1 MNCPIESRNPE
12 MLVAFAA
19 AELDLET
26 AGALERH
33 LAACPACRSL
43 AAEQAAVWKAL
54 DAWEAPP
61 VSPDFDQRL
70 YRRIGGDAPASWWQR
85 VTSLF
90 RPLPL
95 RRALP
100 LTAIAGLLL
109 MAGLLLQHQGK
120 VAPVEPRGE
129 SVRAKQVE
137 TTLDDLELLQQFGAA
152 GSAESGHPDA
162 M

>member
-26 AGALERH
+26 ASALERH
-33 LAACPACRSL
+33 LAECPACRSL
-43 AAEQAAVWKAL
+43 AAQQAEVWKAL

-61 VSPDFDQRL
+61 VSADFDRRL
-70 YRRIGGDAPASWWQR
+70 YRRIADQAPISLWQR
-85 VTSLF
+85 LMRPF

-100 LTAIAGLLL
+100 LTVAALLLLVAGLLL
-109 MAGLLLQHQGK
+109 EHPGK

-129 SVRAKQVE
+129 TVRARQVE
-137 TTLDDLELLQQFGAA
+137 RTLDDLELLRQFGAA
-152 GSAESGHPDA
+152 GSAESGYPNA